1 MDSDAERREI
11 RRKRRR
17 FRLLLVG
24 TVLAF
29 GLVSLLVG
37 LAAGGAF
44 PGSWVERGDPP
55 TGVAVT
61 GAVLAVLGLVLEIVG
76 LVGLV
81 RSGSYRADRESR
93 LWAVSF
99 RRRRELVRAVRRG
112 VVDSPDD
119 LPFLRTAAAQM
130 VRLRRQIP
138 IIGGLVTLNLGQLLL
153 SLAPMWFLLFGV
165 TSVMFAIGSWQI
177 LRDAPRAE
185 AFLRKHPGDPAVTAP
200 TGSR

>member
-1 MDSDAERREI
+1 MDSDPERREI
-11 RRKRRR
+11 QRKRRR

-29 GLVSLLVG
+29 ALVSLLVG
-37 LAAGGAF
+37 LMAGGAF

-61 GAVLAVLGLVLEIVG
+61 GGVLAVLGLVLEIVG

-99 RRRRELVRAVRRG
+99 RRRRELARAVRRG

-165 TSVMFAIGSWQI
+165 TSVMFAFASWQI

-185 AFLRKHPGDPAVTAP
+185 AFLREHPGDPAVTES

>member
-1 MDSDAERREI
+1 MDGDPERREI
-11 RRKRRR
+11 QRKRRR

-29 GLVSLLVG
+29 ALVSLLVG
-37 LAAGGAF
+37 LTAGGAF
-44 PGSWVERGDPP
+44 PGSWLERGDPP
-55 TGVAVT
+55 GWVEVT
-61 GAVLAVLGLVLEIVG
+61 GGVLAVLGLVLEIVG

-99 RRRRELVRAVRRG
+99 RRRRELARAVRRG
-112 VVDSPDD
+112 AVDSPDD
-119 LPFLRTAAAQM
+119 LPWLRTAAAQM
-130 VRLRRQIP
+130 VRQRRQIP

-165 TSVMFAIGSWQI
+165 TSVMFAIASWHI

-185 AFLRKHPGDPAVTAP
+185 AFLREHPGDPAVTAP